1 MVNRT
6 DKRQRGLAAADYV
19 RLAEFRHLLR
29 QFLVFSERAA
39 GRAGLTAQQHQALL
53 AIKGYQAKAAAT
65 VGHLAARL
73 AIRHHSAVGLV
84 DRLVAKALVR
94 RRSGVVDRRQI
105 RLELTPKAESRLAR
119 LSVAHRNE
127 LERLAPLL
135 RVLLDAFGE
144 PKTRKS
150 SRKLPLSGRKR
161 N

>member
-1 MVNRT
+1 
-6 DKRQRGLAAADYV
+6 V

-150 SRKLPLSGRKR
+150 SRKLPLSWRKR

>member
-1 MVNRT
+1 M
-6 DKRQRGLAAADYV
+6 AAADYL
-19 RLAEFRHLLR
+19 RLAEFRYLLR
-29 QFLVFSERAA
+29 HFLAFSERAA

-53 AIKGYQAKAAAT
+53 AIKGYPARAAVT
-65 VGHLAARL
+65 VGDLAARL

-94 RRSGVVDRRQI
+94 RRGGIADRRQI
-105 RLELTPKAESRLAR
+105 RLELTPKAESRLAY

-135 RVLLDAFGE
+135 RVLLDAFGQ
-144 PKTRKS
+144 PKTREKPG
-150 SRKLPLSGRKR
+150 KLRRPGRKR